1 MNKISKTTENY
12 TSVIDDS
19 TEEGIDFMLKNIID
33 KINEIVE
40 WINNQ

>member
-19 TEEGIDFMLKNIID
+19 TEEGIDFMLKNIIN

-40 WINNQ
+40 WINTQ

>member
-40 WINNQ
+40 WINKQ